1 MIKENISIQLDII
14 VLTSRIEE
22 IKENLEE
29 LDHKRTTLLKELE
42 TESFKPKIRKIQHE
56 LSEICWK
63 MDELDQQR
71 LNIEFDIETA
81 FF

>member
-1 MIKENISIQLDII
+1 MITENKSIQLDII

-29 LDHKRTTLLKELE
+29 LDHRRTILLEKLE
-42 TESFKPKIRKIQHE
+42 TESFKREIHHE

-63 MDELDQQR
+63 MDELEQQQ
-71 LNIEFDIETA
+71 LNLEFDIETA